1 MTIDKKPWRRPIVRT
16 VCAAATTLLLLHTSS
31 PGAEPRAVKPA
42 DSESQKVRIAVVQQE
57 TTPGA
62 VEANRAKA
70 IRFAG
75 EALRNDADVILF
87 HEALLVGYVP
97 HIRKLAETVDGPS
110 TRAFQELLRGTGALI
125 VYGLVEQDG
134 DDFYTSAVVVGA
146 GEIVAH
152 YRKTHLWW
160 RAEGVRHEP
169 TFFQPGSKL
178 VTFDV
183 KGHKTGLMICYD
195 GDFPEMTRAYANL
208 DCTMLLWLNN
218 RGSRAH
224 REVAP
229 LVKANTMIMATSCC
243 CGKNEAGNACAGGS
257 NITDKDASLLAEIRD
272 EEGIIYADVD
282 PSTVP
287 SARNQN
293 PWFRGQRQDLYR

>member
-1 MTIDKKPWRRPIVRT
+1 MTIRNGPRPKRIVQ
-16 VCAAATTLLLLHTSS
+16 AALAAVTTLLLMSFS
-31 PGAEPRAVKPA
+31 AAAEPGAGKSA
-42 DSESQKVRIAVVQQE
+42 DLENRMVRIAVVQLE
-57 TTPGA
+57 TKPGA
-62 VEANRAKA
+62 VDENRAKA
-70 IRFAG
+70 VRFAG
-75 EALRNDADVILF
+75 EALGKGADVILF

-97 HIRKLAETVDGPS
+97 HIRELAETVDGPS
-110 TRAFQELLRGTGALI
+110 TRAFQEVLRGSDALI
-125 VYGLVEQDG
+125 VYGLVERDG
-134 DDFYTSAVVVGA
+134 SDFHTSAVVVGA
-146 GEIVAH
+146 DGVVAD

-169 TFFQPGSKL
+169 TFFQPGDKL

-218 RGSRAH
+218 RGSRGH

-229 LVKANTMIMATSCC
+229 LARANTMIMATSCC
-243 CGKNEAGNACAGGS
+243 CGKNEAGKQCGGGS
-257 NITDKDASLLAEIRD
+257 NITDKSASLVAEIWD
-272 EEGIIYADVD
+272 KEGIIYADVE
-282 PSTVP
+282 PGTVAA
-287 SARNQN
+287 ARDQN

>member
-1 MTIDKKPWRRPIVRT
+1 MTSDKKTWRQRIART
-16 VCAAATTLLLLHTSS
+16 VCAAVTTLLLQTSS

-42 DSESQKVRIAVVQQE
+42 DLEGGKIRIAVVQQE
-57 TTPGA
+57 TKPGD

-70 IRFAG
+70 IRFAR
-75 EALRNDADVILF
+75 EALRNDADVVLF

-110 TRAFQELLRGTGALI
+110 TRAFGELLQGTDALI
-125 VYGLVEQDG
+125 VFGLVEQDG
-134 DDFYTSAVVVGA
+134 EDFYMSAVVVGA
-146 GEIVAH
+146 DEIVAR

-169 TFFQPGSKL
+169 TFFRPGNEL

-183 KGHKTGLMICYD
+183 KGHKTGVMICYD
-195 GDFPEMTRAYANL
+195 GDFPEITRAYANL

-218 RGSRAH
+218 RGSRGH

-229 LVKANTMIMATSCC
+229 LVRANTMIMATSCC
-243 CGKNEAGNACAGGS
+243 CGKNEAGAACGGGS
-257 NITDKDASLLAEIRD
+257 NVTDKDGSLLAEIWD

-287 SARNQN
+287 AARNRN

>member
-1 MTIDKKPWRRPIVRT
+1 MTIDNRPCCRRIVRA
-16 VCAAATTLLLLHTSS
+16 VCAAVTTLLLQTSS
-31 PGAEPRAVKPA
+31 PGAQSQASEPT
-42 DSESQKVRIAVVQQE
+42 DSESRTIRIAVVQQE
-57 TTPGA
+57 TKPGA
-62 VEANRAKA
+62 VDENRDKA
-70 IRFAG
+70 ISYAR
-75 EALRNDADVILF
+75 EALQNNADVILF

-97 HIRKLAETVDGPS
+97 HIRELAETLDGPS
-110 TRAFQELLRGTGALI
+110 TKAFQELLQGTNALI
-125 VYGLVEQDG
+125 VYGLIEQDG
-134 DDFYTSAVVVGA
+134 RNFHTSAVVVGA
-146 GEIVAH
+146 DGVVAH
-152 YRKTHLWW
+152 YRKSHLWW

-169 TFFQPGSKL
+169 TFFQPGDKL
-178 VTFDV
+178 VTFDI

-229 LVKANTMIMATSCC
+229 LVRANTIIMATACC
-243 CGKNEAGNACAGGS
+243 CGKNEAGRPCGGGS
-257 NITDKDASLLAEIRD
+257 NITDKDGSLVAEIWD
-272 EEGIIYADVD
+272 KEGIVYADLD

-287 SARNQN
+287 PARKLN